1 MALDRDGTQ
10 ARRRPKPQDL
20 VKSEGVGQLEGGDH
34 LLDMAHHQIHQR
46 AFDQP
51 KAIPHRR
58 HHDVPHARPHDDLLE
73 RTGEILQN
81 HDGFGAAIV

>member
-20 VKSEGVGQLEGGDH
+20 VKSQGVGQLKGRDH

-51 KAIPHRR
+51 KAIPHGR
-58 HHDVPHARPHDDLLE
+58 HHDVPNPRPHNHLLK
-73 RTGEILQN
+73 RAGEILQN
-81 HDGFGAAIV
+81 DDGFSATVV